1 MSFTQ
6 YYFIQDELLTKR
18 ELDVIQLLMKGF
30 LNKEIAHSLQV
41 SLSAVKKHNRNI
53 YRKLGITNR
62 IAAVNLYTKKMR
74 A

>member
-6 YYFIQDELLTKR
+6 YYFIQNQLLTKR

-30 LNKEIAHSLQV
+30 LNKEIAYNLQV
-41 SLSAVKKHNRNI
+41 SLSAIKKHNRNI
-53 YRKLGITNR
+53 YKKIGINNR
-62 IAAVNLYTKKMR
+62 TSLVIFFKENMR